1 VSLHPLTFYV
11 VDEAGNAIDGALVEL
26 EGAPDVF
33 DDEAGTILVDPA
45 DRLTDDEGVFDCWA
59 PAGVYRW
66 RSHSGGISSQWRY
79 VELAAG
85 GAGEGDKNYVHNQS
99 VLAASWSVA
108 HNLGKYPAV
117 EVVDSGGS
125 LVLPDVVYVD
135 VNHVQLDFASP
146 NTGKAYV
153 N

>member
-1 VSLHPLTFYV
+1 
-11 VDEAGNAIDGALVEL
+11 
-26 EGAPDVF
+26 
-33 DDEAGTILVDPA
+33 
-45 DRLTDDEGVFDCWA
+45 
-59 PAGVYRW
+59 
-66 RSHSGGISSQWRY
+66 
-79 VELAAG
+79 
-85 GAGEGDKNYVHNQS
+85 